1 MPREKVDVICLGI
14 LVADVFCSPL
24 DALPTAGELKLVD
37 EIILQVGGCAANTA
51 VSLSKLGTRVA
62 VMGKVGSDAFG
73 QFIID
78 DLASKGLDTKGIT
91 RSTEVGTSKTMIIPV
106 ISEDRRFIHTL
117 GANADLSYDDIDLEA
132 VSQGKILYVGGY
144 LGLPRLDQKS
154 LVSLLKY
161 ARDKGLST
169 VLDVIVPSGAFS
181 YDLGFHLAEA
191 LAYTDVFLPN
201 DDEARLLTGES
212 EPEKQA
218 QIFLEQGCGTVVITM
233 GEKGTLLKTKDLTL
247 RADIFHVP
255 VVDPSGAGDAFD
267 AGFIAGLLW
276 GWDLKRTLELASAVG
291 ASAVT
296 KLGCTTGVFSAAEA
310 KEFLK
315 HNSLPITEYR

>member
-267 AGFIAGLLW
+267 AG
-276 GWDLKRTLELASAVG
+276 KSV
-291 ASAVT
+291 V
-296 KLGCTTGVFSAAEA
+296 
-310 KEFLK
+310 
-315 HNSLPITEYR
+315 